1 MKLLQRLGL
10 AIAVACSSAT
20 GVAHAQE
27 KFPSKAIRFV
37 VPWPPGGASDIV
49 ARLIGQKMSESMGQP
64 VVIDNKAGAGGM
76 VGSEAVARS
85 APDGYTMLYG
95 STGPNGINAAV
106 YKKMPYD
113 PVKDFAGV
121 TQVNVLPMVLLVNP
135 SVPAKTLTEL
145 INLAKAK
152 PGDLNF
158 GSVGKGSAHHLAGE
172 LLKTMAKIDI
182 VHIPY
187 KGSAP
192 AMNDVIAG
200 RIQMLF
206 DTVLAAAPH
215 IKAGTVLPIA
225 VSSARRTAQ
234 LPDVPTVAEAG
245 VPGFEISI
253 WQNVV
258 VPANTPAPIRRRL
271 NAEIHKALNAPE
283 IKSKLESL
291 GMITTL
297 NSADEESAR
306 IKAEV
311 TRWKQLVQEAGIEPA
326 E

>member
-1 MKLLQRLGL
+1 MKTLKTL
-10 AIAVACSSAT
+10 ACILAVTCGAA
-20 GVAHAQE
+20 GIAHAQD

-49 ARLIGQKMSESMGQP
+49 ARLIGQKMSESTGQP

-76 VGSEAVARS
+76 VGAEAVARS
-85 APDGYTMLYG
+85 TPDGYTILYG
-95 STGPNGINAAV
+95 STGPNGINAAF

-121 TQVNVLPMVLLVNP
+121 TQVNVLPMVLMVNP
-135 SVPAKTLTEL
+135 TVPAKSLKEL
-145 INLAKAK
+145 IELAKAK

-172 LLKTMAKIDI
+172 LLKSMAKIDI
-182 VHIPY
+182 VHVPY

-192 AMNDVIAG
+192 AMNDLVAG
-200 RIQMLF
+200 RIQVLF
-206 DTVLAAAPH
+206 DTVLAASPH
-215 IKAGTVLPIA
+215 IKAGTVRPIA
-225 VSSARRTAQ
+225 VSSAKRVEQ
-234 LPDVPTVAEAG
+234 LADVPTVAEAG
-245 VPGFEISI
+245 VPGFEINI

-258 VPANTPAPIRRRL
+258 AAANTPAPLLARL
-271 NAEIHKALNAPE
+271 NSEIRKALAAPE
-283 IKSKLESL
+283 VKEKLESL

-297 NSADEESAR
+297 NSPQQESER
-306 IKAEV
+306 IKSEV
-311 TRWKQLVQEAGIEPA
+311 ARWKQLVKDAGIEQA

>member
-1 MKLLQRLGL
+1 MRISQRLFLVL
-10 AIAVACSSAT
+10 ALACGSLAT
-20 GVAHAQE
+20 VAHAQE

-49 ARLIGQKMSESMGQP
+49 ARLIGQKMSESLGQP
-64 VVIDNKAGAGGM
+64 VIIDNRAGAGGM
-76 VGSEAVARS
+76 VGAEAVARS
-85 APDGYTMLYG
+85 SADGYTMLYG
-95 STGPNGINAAV
+95 STGPNAINAAF

-135 SVPAKTLTEL
+135 TVPAKSLKEL
-145 INLAKAK
+145 IDLAKAK
-152 PGDLNF
+152 PGVLNF
-158 GSVGKGSAHHLAGE
+158 GSVGRGSAHHLAGE
-172 LLKTMAKIDI
+172 MLKTMAKIDI

-192 AMNDVIAG
+192 AMNDVVAG
-200 RIQMLF
+200 RIQILF

-215 IKAGTVLPIA
+215 IKAGTVRAIA
-225 VSSARRTAQ
+225 VSSAKRVEQ

-245 VPGFEISI
+245 VPGFEINI

-258 VPANTPAPIRRRL
+258 VAANTPAPVRARL
-271 NAEIHKALNAPE
+271 SSEIHKALSAPDVKE
-283 IKSKLESL
+283 KLELL

-297 NSADEESAR
+297 NAPDEESAR
-306 IKAEV
+306 IQAEV
-311 TRWKQLVQEAGIEPA
+311 AKWKQLVNDAGIQQED
-326 E
+326 